1 MPYTPSGFFCDR
13 LIRERERRDGEGS
26 LNKPIR
32 FNSQDYSVLR
42 QECVHR
48 KSLFEDDTFPATV
61 ESLGYKELGHKSN
74 KVKNIAWKRPKVG
87 GGTLGMQRTWGRRN
101 VRFLMSHNIKPAWKT
116 DSCCRISPGEG
127 EDMKRCSRNPTWMAW
142 NVSVLQYKW
151 ILTLSSQTEAVVKPR
166 NQTECIAEIV
176 VCFYVQEICDNPQF
190 IVGGASRT
198 DICQGDLGKASLS
211 YYSITLSGKNPPGI
225 TRMVFFCFFIQF
237 NNDIWYFKVRTSHQ
251 TNLVSVWGCDRYPP
265 TPPPRPPHPPLL
277 HGLCLPPHILLI
289 LLEENPASST
299 SHCSVQTANKAAEG
313 QRSWQTLVPSSL
325 LKNTVPAAYT
335 LATPSPR
342 QLLSKATISP
352 SLGSKWPTPIS
363 RFLSV

>member
-251 TNLVSVWGCDRYPP
+251 ANLVSVWGCDRYPP
-265 TPPPRPPHPPLL
+265 TPHPPARPTLPYYMASACL
-277 HGLCLPPHILLI
+277 RIFCLFFWKRIQPAALPIVQFRLQIKGSRGTKVLADTGPQFPVKKHG
-289 LLEENPASST
+289 
-299 SHCSVQTANKAAEG
+299 
-313 QRSWQTLVPSSL
+313 PSSL
-325 LKNTVPAAYT
+325 HPRHTF
-335 LATPSPR
+335 ATPALV
-342 QLLSKATISP
+342 QGDHFTFTGVKMANTYL
-352 SLGSKWPTPIS
+352 
-363 RFLSV
+363 